1 MKGDAVMSYEDES
14 PITIRFLR
22 RHERR
27 ALNRLG
33 ELEGREVPDTTFVV
47 AEVDEQ
53 IVAAVAADG
62 EPTTFADPFRP
73 TGQIVSLL
81 EAQARQLRGRR
92 RRPLAALRR
101 LAA

>member
-1 MKGDAVMSYEDES
+1 MKGDAAMSYEDES

-27 ALNRLG
+27 ALNRLAV
-33 ELEGREVPDTTFVV
+33 LEGREVPDATFVI

-53 IVAAVAADG
+53 IVAAVAAEG
-62 EPTTFADPFRP
+62 EPATLADPFQP